1 MSKTFSHPSFCLLNK
16 SKLFFWWRDRK
27 RNNSEFLKKRRF
39 CLVSHEFS
47 LLFSVISN
55 SNFTK
60 LHQIVIK
67 RCVKEKKQWVSFC
80 FLKKSAITNFNVA
93 SRANFA
99 KQDETGFGW
108 CQHPCSIAAKKET
121 KGSSKFMLHE
131 NSSWDSA
138 WFIPHIRQ
146 QRVKSWSMLLL
157 EIVMLNHFLLSWN
170 TRSHDI

>member
-67 RCVKEKKQWVSFC
+67 RCVKEKNSELACVFQNNPQSQTLMWQVGLILLNKTKLVLIDANTHVHELQKKKQKEVQ
-80 FLKKSAITNFNVA
+80 NP
-93 SRANFA
+93 
-99 KQDETGFGW
+99 GFVKFHLEN
-108 CQHPCSIAAKKET
+108 QHGFSLTYGNKE
-121 KGSSKFMLHE
+121 
-131 NSSWDSA
+131 
-138 WFIPHIRQ
+138 
-146 QRVKSWSMLLL
+146 
-157 EIVMLNHFLLSWN
+157 
-170 TRSHDI
+170 